1 MGYTTTT
8 LSRRNTC
15 HNSNQSAIWQHMV
28 QKQKIEKKKRNLY
41 VNGVIK
47 TEKNP
52 TFGMR
57 EGDKR

>member
-28 QKQKIEKKKRNLY
+28 QKQKIEKKKKKPVCEWCN
-41 VNGVIK
+41 
-47 TEKNP
+47 KN
-52 TFGMR
+52 
-57 EGDKR
+57 